1 MYSSHLRVSL
11 ISIISLFFYIAQ
23 VNSQTLSGQWIGSF
37 TSANDPSGNKTDY
50 VLEFD
55 VQGTEISGYSYT
67 YFAMAGKRYYVICKL
82 KGSYD
87 KGSKS
92 IKVSETEHLKT
103 NTPPDFQN
111 CLQTHIL
118 TYFKQNDKEILLG
131 KWIPT
136 AKGST
141 CGNGNTE
148 VERKQIAG
156 IAIQNLTAA
165 KKPLDKKTNTNENNT
180 QQRSSTNGPTNIKKN
195 NSTSTQELTN
205 NNKTDQQS
213 NITNPKANQETI
225 SSGIHENK
233 QKTPVLP
240 IEGGKTTPL
249 NESELIRLNKRSFQ
263 ILQTIEFTGP
273 SIKIDIYDN
282 GQVDGDIIS
291 IYLNDK
297 LLLPSKMLT
306 AEPISMIIETADNK
320 EYYDLI
326 MYAESM
332 GKIPPNTALMI
343 VTTSTNRYEVHITS
357 SEQTS
362 GVVRFKPKR

>member
-1 MYSSHLRVSL
+1 M
-11 ISIISLFFYIAQ
+11 
-23 VNSQTLSGQWIGSF
+23 
-37 TSANDPSGNKTDY
+37 
-50 VLEFD
+50 
-55 VQGTEISGYSYT
+55 
-67 YFAMAGKRYYVICKL
+67 
-82 KGSYD
+82 
-87 KGSKS
+87 
-92 IKVSETEHLKT
+92 
-103 NTPPDFQN
+103 
-111 CLQTHIL
+111 
-118 TYFKQNDKEILLG
+118 
-131 KWIPT
+131 
-136 AKGST
+136 
-141 CGNGNTE
+141 
-148 VERKQIAG
+148 
-156 IAIQNLTAA
+156 
-165 KKPLDKKTNTNENNT
+165 
-180 QQRSSTNGPTNIKKN
+180 
-195 NSTSTQELTN
+195 
-205 NNKTDQQS
+205 
-213 NITNPKANQETI
+213 
-225 SSGIHENK
+225 
-233 QKTPVLP
+233 
-240 IEGGKTTPL
+240 
-249 NESELIRLNKRSFQ
+249 IRLNKRSFQ